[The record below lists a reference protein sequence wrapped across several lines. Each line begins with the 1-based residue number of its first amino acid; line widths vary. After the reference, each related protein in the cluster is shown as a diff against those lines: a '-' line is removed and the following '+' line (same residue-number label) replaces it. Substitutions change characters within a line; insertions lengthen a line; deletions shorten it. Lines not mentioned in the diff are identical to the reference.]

1 MNLERP
7 KPHEIKD
14 VLKKYNIS
22 VSSVAQYMDLSFNY
36 VSNLV
41 NGISRV
47 TQENEEKFQEI
58 INHLEG
64 GNSGKRTK

>member
-7 KPHEIKD
+7 RPHEIKD
-14 VLKKYNIS
+14 VLRRHNIS
-22 VSSVAQYMDLSFNY
+22 VSSVAQFMDLSFNY

-47 TQENEEKFQEI
+47 TPENEKKFREI
-58 INHLEG
+58 IEHLEG
-64 GNSGKRTK
+64 NGGQRAK